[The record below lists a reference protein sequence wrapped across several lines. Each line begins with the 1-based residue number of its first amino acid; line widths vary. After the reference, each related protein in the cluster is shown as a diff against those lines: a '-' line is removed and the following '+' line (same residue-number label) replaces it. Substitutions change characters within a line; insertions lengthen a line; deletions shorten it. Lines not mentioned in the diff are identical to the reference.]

1 MQTFEGLSDDSG
13 MMPIKP
19 LEHSPAPS
27 MALSRASTPPSSP
40 NATGNGFPTFCN
52 AVFLHSRM
60 ARTGTNL
67 EATLANRKMASKYAA
82 KFFYF
87 PARSLALL
95 QPGRGQVVLPRG
107 CPELVELWAFYCER
121 LGLSI
126 TQALWVSSLGNDCLE
141 EDFLAD
147 EVAISQTLVSG
158 AKRLIVYAERPR
170 LSDFALQNEL
180 HIPCDSAEWKKTLGN
195 KGILHPRPA
204 AGSVA
209 VLDQLL
215 PGVCKPRGYLCAT
228 VEDLARA
235 AKLLQAAGI
244 DDVLIKPISGSDG
257 EGIEFHPVG
266 ADFSGYSFHMGEVLL
281 EEKLQLDLNRDGSIM
296 SVVIHFFGSELFGPA
311 CDQLL
316 EGATNFQGTV
326 CPSVAPASLCSD
338 CERITRDLIR
348 VVKPQGPGGV
358 DFLFV
363 DGKPYL
369 TDINCGRFN
378 GGHYPKAFHMQY
390 AAPGSCFVSFKYTP
404 KSSLHEVQLRLE
416 AGSLDFVPFA
426 EAAREVDAS
435 STGGDFGIF
444 PLVHLTGQFGMY
456 MAIGKTLDTC
466 MQLKQHFIEMAL

>member
-1 MQTFEGLSDDSG
+1 METFERVISDQGLT
-13 MMPIKP
+13 PFKA
-19 LEHSPAPS
+19 LESSPAPS

-40 NATGNGFPTFCN
+40 SGTSYGFPTFSN

-67 EATLANRKMASKYAA
+67 DATLSDSKMAKKYAA

-95 QPGRGQVVLPRG
+95 QPGRGHVVLPRG
-107 CPELVELWAFYCER
+107 SPDLNELWAFYCER
-121 LGLSI
+121 LGLSAS
-126 TQALWVSSLGNDCLE
+126 QALWVSSHGNDCLE
-141 EDFLAD
+141 EDLLAD
-147 EVAISQTLVSG
+147 EVACSQIVLSC

-170 LSDFALQNEL
+170 LSDFALQNQL

-195 KGILHPRPA
+195 KGILHPRPDA
-204 AGSVA
+204 AAQA

-215 PGVCKPRGYLCAT
+215 PGVRKPRGYLCAT
-228 VEDLARA
+228 VEELARA
-235 AKLLQAAGI
+235 AELLLAAGI
-244 DDVLIKPISGSDG
+244 EDVLIKPISGSDG
-257 EGIEFHPVG
+257 EGIEFHRVS
-266 ADFSGYSFHMGEVLL
+266 ADFSGYSFQMGDVLL
-281 EEKLQLDLNRDGSIM
+281 EEKLNLDLNCDGSIM

-326 CPSVAPASLCSD
+326 CPSVAPASLCVE
-338 CERITRDLIR
+338 CERITLDLIR
-348 VVKPQGPGGV
+348 VVKPHGPGGV

-404 KSSLHEVQLRLE
+404 KSALRDLQLRLE
-416 AGSLDFVPFA
+416 SASLDFVPLA
-426 EAAREVDAS
+426 DSREADAPP
-435 STGGDFGIF
+435 TGGDFGIF

-456 MAIGKTLDTC
+456 MAFGKTLDTC
-466 MQLKQHFIEMAL
+466 MQLKHHFLDLAL